1 MGEIKTGSWLSPL
14 KLCILQWFQNKS
26 MILTISI
33 LYKTS
38 AYKCIPIGD
47 SRVSID
53 SSSYWGDIT
62 ESSTS
67 ILCCIHRVGN
77 GIKIII
83 IALPLVFLQ

>member
-47 SRVSID
+47 SRVSIAHLI
-53 SSSYWGDIT
+53 G
-62 ESSTS
+62 ETS
-67 ILCCIHRVGN
+67 L
-77 GIKIII
+77 KA
-83 IALPLVFLQ
+83 ALQFSAASIGWEME